1 MAIPAKNTN
10 TLKELVRKT
19 TDKMASLAPKD
30 TGNLRRLIRSSNT
43 YSKVVSGKGVNTTL
57 TFQYAPQGAE
67 YGKWFN
73 DPPRVVKRTKLK
85 QTAERNGNWQYKDN
99 TFKDN
104 EVKALTIKLAQE
116 MVGNLIIDTI
126 RKELK

>member
-1 MAIPAKNTN
+1 MAIPANDTK

-19 TDKMASLAPKD
+19 TSKMASLAPKD

-43 YSKVVSGKGVNTTL
+43 YSKVVSGKGKDTTL
-57 TFQYAPQGAE
+57 TYTYAPRGAE

-85 QTAERNGNWQYKDN
+85 QTAERKGNWNYKDN
-99 TFKDN
+99 TFKDK
-104 EVKALTIKLAQE
+104 EIQTLTAKAIGQLAS
-116 MVGNLIIDTI
+116 NLIIDTI
-126 RKELK
+126 RKQLK